1 MMIHATEYDVKMTDE
16 MMKWLIFDFKQGHP
30 ARLREDAPKD
40 VKEYYKDIH
49 KRTAVF
55 DGF

>member
-1 MMIHATEYDVKMTDE
+1 MIHATEYDVKMTHE

-40 VKEYYKDIH
+40 VKEYYKDIS
-49 KRTAVF
+49 KRMAMLG
-55 DGF
+55 GF